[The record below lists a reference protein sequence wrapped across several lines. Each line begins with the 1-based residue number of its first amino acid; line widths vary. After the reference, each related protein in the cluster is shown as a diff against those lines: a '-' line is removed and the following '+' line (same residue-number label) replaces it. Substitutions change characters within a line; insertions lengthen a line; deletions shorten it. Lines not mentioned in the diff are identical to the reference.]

1 MGHQVD
7 YETPTMRVLPLLVLT
22 LSGCWAQLAVPE
34 DLECER
40 GPHAAVWKQVKQR
53 FRSLLEETPG
63 ALFNPIPEEKLK
75 TVVDETI
82 ADVKAAG
89 GFERT
94 STDECGYGKLALQLL
109 SVCLVSDPMA
119 VAQTVQSAG
128 ESFASPVLTL
138 LLDIPWVAT
147 ALSGWPLFGL
157 LAQVSLR
164 KAGVLEGIVDL
175 ESIDGVNK
183 GSVYF
188 TAMRKAMVAS
198 DLTAM
203 ADATVKYLDN
213 PDVAGD
219 GGALGA
225 LTALATQA
233 AVQSNV
239 QERLNLINGLQEA
252 MKKAVH
258 NSQDLDLM
266 LATRWPLWS
275 LIHFT
280 VDAISVA
287 PPPVKA

>member
-1 MGHQVD
+1 M
-7 YETPTMRVLPLLVLT
+7 TRVLPLIALT
-22 LSGCWAQLAVPE
+22 LLVPCWAQLAVPE
-34 DLECER
+34 DLECEK
-40 GPHAAVWKQVKQR
+40 GPHAAVWKQVKKK
-53 FRSLLEETPG
+53 FRSLLEDTPG

-75 TVVDETI
+75 IVVDDTI
-82 ADVKAAG
+82 AQVKGAG
-89 GFERT
+89 GFDST

-164 KAGVLEGIVDL
+164 KAALLEGIVDL

-183 GSVYF
+183 GSPYF
-188 TAMRKAMVAS
+188 TSMRSAMTSS

-203 ADATVKYLDN
+203 ADATLQYLDKN
-213 PDVAGD
+213 DVEGD

-252 MKKAVH
+252 MKRAVH
-258 NSQDLDLM
+258 NSQELDMM

-280 VDAISVA
+280 VDAISIA
-287 PPPVKA
+287 PAPEKK